1 MRTRKAPEERKAE
14 ILSTA
19 TKLINQFGYKK
30 VAMIDVANAIGV
42 SKAALYV
49 YFPTKDALFEAVVFQ
64 SLEAPLAAIEAASQA
79 PVDTTQKL
87 TNMLVDS
94 FSLALY
100 KPKPMIELINSSRR
114 YAQDILKD
122 HTQQSL
128 MLYANVLDEALEKGE
143 IELTPHCSNSEEAAK
158 LILSCGHGAALG
170 TNIGSPIL
178 PLEQMK
184 QRITA
189 FISSLMYG
197 WKQTNMP

>member
-14 ILSTA
+14 IITA
-19 TKLINQFGYKK
+19 ATLLVNQYGHKK
-30 VAMIDVANAIGV
+30 VAMIDVANTIGV

-64 SLEAPLAAIEAASQA
+64 SLEAPLAAIKNASETQA
-79 PVDTTQKL
+79 NTTTKL

-100 KPKPMIELINSSRR
+100 KPKPMIELINSSRG
-114 YAQDILKD
+114 YAQNILKD

-128 MLYANVLDEALEKGE
+128 DLYTAVLNSAQQLGE
-143 IELTPHCSNSEEAAK
+143 ITLPSQYIDIENAAK
-158 LILSCGHGAALG
+158 LVLSSAHGAALG

-178 PLEQMK
+178 PQKQMK
-184 QRITA
+184 ARITA
-189 FISSLMYG
+189 LIHSLIKG
-197 WKQTNMP
+197 WN

>member
-14 ILSTA
+14 IITA
-19 TKLINQFGYKK
+19 ATSLVNQHGYKK

-64 SLEAPLAAIEAASQA
+64 SLEAPLAAIKNASEASSN
-79 PVDTTQKL
+79 TTTKL

-114 YAQDILKD
+114 YAQNILKD

-128 MLYANVLDEALEKGE
+128 DLYTAVLNNAQQQGE
-143 IELTPHCSNSEEAAK
+143 ISLPSQYLNTEEAAK
-158 LILSCGHGAALG
+158 LVLSCAHGAALG

-178 PLEQMK
+178 PQKQMK
-184 QRITA
+184 TRITA
-189 FISSLMYG
+189 LIHSLIKG
-197 WKQTNMP
+197 WN

>member
-14 ILSTA
+14 IITA
-19 TKLINQFGYKK
+19 ATLLVNQYGHKK
-30 VAMIDVANAIGV
+30 VAMIDVANTIGV

-64 SLEAPLAAIEAASQA
+64 SLEAPLAAIKNASETQA
-79 PVDTTQKL
+79 NTTTKL

-100 KPKPMIELINSSRR
+100 KPKPMIELINSSRG
-114 YAQDILKD
+114 YAQNILKD

-128 MLYANVLDEALEKGE
+128 DLYTAVLNSAQQLGE
-143 IELTPHCSNSEEAAK
+143 ITLPSQYIDIENAAK
-158 LILSCGHGAALG
+158 LVLSSAHGAALG

-178 PLEQMK
+178 PQKQMK
-184 QRITA
+184 ARITA
-189 FISSLMYG
+189 LIYSLIRG
-197 WKQTNMP
+197 WN